1 MVPCAPIIK
10 RNLDHKY
17 FLLFIV
23 SFSGLGSL
31 VHFDEGVKSGTVEVG
46 KVEKPVKG
54 LIRKLT
60 KVD

>member
-17 FLLFIV
+17 FILLIV

-54 LIRKLT
+54 LIWKLP
-60 KVD
+60 KVN